1 MARKTSS
8 GRNAA
13 GAGSIRK
20 KIVYR
25 GGKKYEYWEGRI
37 TVGFDPGTGKQIQK
51 SFTGKAQKENHL
63 IFTDKR
69 RAARQ
74 YAFLVDG
81 NRQEISTTISTT

>member
-51 SFTGKAQKENHL
+51 SFTGKTQKKYWRKCN
-63 IFTDKR
+63 R
-69 RAARQ
+69 RLRKFGRWIIRSPAK
-74 YAFLVDG
+74 
-81 NRQEISTTISTT
+81 